1 MQFPITPLIQQSIN
15 PILHQST
22 NPLIQLEFMGRI
34 VELNDLLAMR
44 REWRHYGTKV
54 AFTNGCFDLLHRG
67 HVEYLQKVRELADV
81 LVVGLNTDASVQ
93 RLKGP
98 NRPITPEADRA
109 IVMAALEC
117 VDYVVFFNEDTPLEL
132 IRAVQPDVLAKGE
145 DYQIHEIVGHDLV
158 QAAGGRVERI
168 PLTSGRSTSEII
180 ARILKSQSQ

>member
-1 MQFPITPLIQQSIN
+1 
-15 PILHQST
+15 
-22 NPLIQLEFMGRI
+22 MGRI
-34 VELNDLLAMR
+34 VKLDDLLAMR

-98 NRPITPEADRA
+98 NRPITPEEDRA
-109 IVMAALEC
+109 VVMAALEC
-117 VDYVVFFNEDTPLEL
+117 VDYVVFFDEDTPLNL
-132 IRAVQPDVLAKGE
+132 IRTLQPEVLAKGE
-145 DYQIHEIVGHDLV
+145 DYQIHEIVGHDVV

-180 ARILKSQSQ
+180 ARIMASQKS

>member
-1 MQFPITPLIQQSIN
+1 
-15 PILHQST
+15 
-22 NPLIQLEFMGRI
+22 MGRL
-34 VELNDLLAMR
+34 VELDELLAMR

-67 HVEYLQKVRELADV
+67 HVEYLQKARALADV

-98 NRPITPEADRA
+98 NRPVTPQEDRA

-117 VDYVVFFNEDTPLEL
+117 VDYVVFFDEDTPLNL
-132 IRAVQPDVLAKGE
+132 IRALQPEVLAKGE
-145 DYQIHEIVGHDLV
+145 DYQIHEIVGHDIV

-168 PLTSGRSTSEII
+168 PLTPHSSTSQII
-180 ARILKSQSQ
+180 ARILASGKQQKALQ